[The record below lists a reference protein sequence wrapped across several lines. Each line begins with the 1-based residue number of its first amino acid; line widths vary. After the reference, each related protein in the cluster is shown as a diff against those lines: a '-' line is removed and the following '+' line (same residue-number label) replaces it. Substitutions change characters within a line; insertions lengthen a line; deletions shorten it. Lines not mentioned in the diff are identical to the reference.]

1 MEPLIDRYLTDLRIE
16 RGLAHNTIAAYRRDL
31 HTVQLYMLDRRLQQP
46 TELTREV
53 LRAFLLSLTR
63 LKLSPASIARS
74 VAALRGFCRFLRNEN
89 VILENPIL
97 LIDSPRQWR
106 RLPKTLTQDEVTALL
121 ERRNGTKPEAVRD
134 TAMLELL
141 YATGLRVSE
150 LVNLELSNVNLAV
163 GYVLATG
170 KGAKQR
176 VVPIGDAA
184 RCTIEAYLERSRPA
198 LIQGRECRYLFVT
211 RRGKNMTRQAFW
223 SLLRSRAR
231 QAQILKPISPHML
244 RHSFATHLLEHGAD
258 LRSVQAMLGHS
269 KISTTQIYTHV
280 EQARLQRMHAQYFP
294 RKTRRATSA
303 EGDRA
308 QERSCEDNDEGAR
321 QQTVDNR
328 YLT

>member
-1 MEPLIDRYLTDLRIE
+1 MPVHLPGIPRIEPLIDRYLTDVRIE
-16 RGLAHNTIAAYRRDL
+16 RGLALNTIEAYRRDL
-31 HTVQLYMLDRRLQQP
+31 HTLLLYMADRRLGEP
-46 TELTREV
+46 AELTREAV
-53 LRAFLLSLTR
+53 RAFLQHLTR
-63 LKLSPASIARS
+63 IKLSPASIARS
-74 VAALRGFCRFLRNEN
+74 MATLRGFFRFLVKERL
-89 VILENPIL
+89 IAENPIL
-97 LIDSPRQWR
+97 LIDSPRQWM

-121 ERRNGTKPEAVRD
+121 DHRKTTKPEDIRD

-150 LVNLELSNVNLAV
+150 LVNLELSHLNLSV

-184 RCTIEAYLERSRPA
+184 RRTLEGYLEGARQA
-198 LIQGRECRYLFVT
+198 LIQRRESPYLFVT

-223 SLLRSRAR
+223 NLLRSRAR
-231 QAQILKPISPHML
+231 HARIMKPISPHML

-280 EQARLQRMHAQYFP
+280 EQARLKRLHVEFFP
-294 RKTRRATSA
+294 RKTRRPKSVSSISGQEA
-303 EGDRA
+303 ER
-308 QERSCEDNDEGAR
+308 
-321 QQTVDNR
+321 T
-328 YLT
+328 